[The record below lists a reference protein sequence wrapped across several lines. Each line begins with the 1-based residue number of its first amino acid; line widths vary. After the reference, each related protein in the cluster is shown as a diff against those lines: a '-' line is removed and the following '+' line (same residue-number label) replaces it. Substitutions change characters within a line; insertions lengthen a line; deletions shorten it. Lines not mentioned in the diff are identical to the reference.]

1 MHDTMLTYSQWE
13 RRFKRAL
20 KKTIR
25 KKLANV
31 MWGILTISVFML
43 PFWMGHG
50 LVVTRMLI
58 DRKEP

>member
-1 MHDTMLTYSQWE
+1 MHDTMLTYDQWE

-25 KKLANV
+25 KKLASI

-43 PFWMGHG
+43 PFWMVMDWLLRGC
-50 LVVTRMLI
+50 
-58 DRKEP
+58 

>member
-1 MHDTMLTYSQWE
+1 MHDTMLTYDQWK

-25 KKLANV
+25 KKLASI

-43 PFWMGHG
+43 PFWMIFDWLLKG
-50 LVVTRMLI
+50 TLI
-58 DRKEP
+58 

>member
-1 MHDTMLTYSQWE
+1 MQETMTYAQWE

-25 KKLANV
+25 KKLASI

-43 PFWMGHG
+43 PFWMVMDWLSRGC
-50 LVVTRMLI
+50 
-58 DRKEP
+58 

>member
-1 MHDTMLTYSQWE
+1 MQETMTYDQWK

-25 KKLANV
+25 KKFISI

-43 PFWMGHG
+43 PFWMVMDWLLRGY
-50 LVVTRMLI
+50 
-58 DRKEP
+58 

>member
-43 PFWMGHG
+43 PFWMVMDWLLRGY
-50 LVVTRMLI
+50 
-58 DRKEP
+58 